1 MPCQEGKL
9 GKMKRIISLLLTVVM
24 LFGIATVLAAC
35 GTPKNPGA
43 QIAVYLGEEVYDF
56 DPTDYYAD
64 DNAEQVMSL
73 LFEPLFSVNKKGK
86 LECAAADDYEVDE
99 DERTITITLRESYWS
114 DGSLVTADQFVYAWR
129 KLLDASSANPAAA
142 LLYDIEGAI
151 DVKTGEKTKN
161 SADLGVERLETDVIK
176 ITYRQGADY
185 KQLLKN
191 LASLATSPLHFDNY
205 ERAPEYWSK
214 NSNTWVFNGPFQIST
229 IDRDEGEFTLER
241 NLGYHQKPDTKD
253 YDEEVNPHKLIS
265 VFGVD
270 GAPVALTYA
279 NIENNTVFYMGD
291 AGLVQRSSKRADEVR
306 DDLSTYS
313 YVFNTEKTL
322 FTKKE
327 VRRALSLAIDR
338 NAIITA
344 ITYGKAADGFLPD
357 IVVDIASGGELTTNA
372 LISGSAS
379 LTEANTLLNSVS
391 AWLSGLSAEEKTIEL
406 TINCDEESKA
416 IANLVKAAWEGLGV
430 GLTVRINALTSV
442 TNEVAGLD
450 VEDSAIQYLVKQAAV
465 GGVRDF
471 DVIAVDWQMY
481 STDAFVGLA
490 SFSSTLNGNGVS
502 FNDVGAAVARY
513 NISGWSNAQY
523 DTYINEAYA
532 ATSSG
537 TRAEKLRQAE
547 ALLIDEM
554 PIIPLVFNQNFV
566 YTAGGI
572 SKLAYD
578 AYGNFI
584 LTDLKQKNYE
594 DYLPSE
600 D

>member
-1 MPCQEGKL
+1 
-9 GKMKRIISLLLTVVM
+9 MKKIISLLLTVVM
-24 LFGIATVLAAC
+24 LFGIVTVLAAC
-35 GTPKNPGA
+35 GTPANPGA
-43 QIAVYLGEEVYDF
+43 QIKVYLGDEVYDF
-56 DPTDYYAD
+56 DPTDYYTD

-86 LECAAADDYEVDE
+86 LECAAADDYDVDE

-114 DGSLVTADQFVYAWR
+114 DGSLVIADHFIYAWR
-129 KLLDASSANPAAA
+129 KLLDASTANPAAA
-142 LLYDIEGAI
+142 LLYDIEGAV
-151 DVKTGEKTKN
+151 DVKTGEVTKN

-191 LASLATSPLHFDNY
+191 LASIATSPLNFDSY
-205 ERAPEYWSK
+205 EKAPEYWTK

-229 IDRDEGEFTLER
+229 IDRDDGEFTLER
-241 NLGYHQKPDTKD
+241 NLGYHQSPDTKD
-253 YDEEVNPHKLIS
+253 YDEQVNPHKLVS

-270 GAPVALTYA
+270 GAAVALSYA

-291 AGLVQRSSKRADEVR
+291 APLSQRSSKSASEVL

-313 YVFNTEKTL
+313 YVFNTDKTL

-338 NAIITA
+338 NAIISA

-357 IVVDIASGGELTTNA
+357 IVVDTASGSELTTNA
-372 LISGSAS
+372 LISG
-379 LTEANTLLNSVS
+379 EAKRAEAISLLNSVS
-391 AWLSGLSAEEKTIEL
+391 GWLSGLSAADKKIVL
-406 TINCDEESKA
+406 TVNCDEQSKK
-416 IANLVKAAWEGLGV
+416 IATLVKTAWEGLGV
-430 GLTVRINALTSV
+430 GITVELDYVTSV
-442 TNEVAGLD
+442 SNNVAGLD
-450 VEDSAIQYLVKQAAV
+450 IEDSAIQSIVKKAAET
-465 GGVRDF
+465 GVRDF

-490 SFSSTLNGNGVS
+490 AFSSILNGNGVN
-502 FNDVGAAVARY
+502 FGDRGEAILRY
-513 NISGWSNAQY
+513 NISGWSSETY
-523 DTYINEAYA
+523 DTYINDALA
-532 ATSSG
+532 ATGSARG
-537 TRAEKLRQAE
+537 DKLRQAE

-566 YTAGGI
+566 YIGNGI

-594 DYLPSE
+594 DYLPTE
-600 D
+600 E